1 MFFDVDECS
10 SEVKKTEAV
19 MEGERYLQPLE
30 VITFFV
36 ENGGK
41 ATNFELVN
49 QFKPLLA
56 KTPIGQ
62 ENHAFLKRDKPR
74 SNFISIKFLLMIE
87 NYIKVYLEIIQMFL

>member
-1 MFFDVDECS
+1 
-10 SEVKKTEAV
+10 
-19 MEGERYLQPLE
+19 MENERFLQPLE

-56 KTPIGQ
+56 KTTIGQ
-62 ENHAFLKRDKPR
+62 ENHAFLKRDSPL
-74 SNFISIKFLLMIE
+74 SIFISIKASPIVE
-87 NYIKVYLEIIQMFL
+87 N

>member
-1 MFFDVDECS
+1 
-10 SEVKKTEAV
+10 
-19 MEGERYLQPLE
+19 MENERFLQPLE

-56 KTPIGQ
+56 KTTIGQ
-62 ENHAFLKRDKPR
+62 ENHAFLKRD
-74 SNFISIKFLLMIE
+74 ST
-87 NYIKVYLEIIQMFL
+87 